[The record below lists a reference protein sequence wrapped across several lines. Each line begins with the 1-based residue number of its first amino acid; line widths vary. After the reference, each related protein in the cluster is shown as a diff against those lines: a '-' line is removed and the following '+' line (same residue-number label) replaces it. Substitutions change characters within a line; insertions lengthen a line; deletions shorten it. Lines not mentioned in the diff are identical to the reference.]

1 MAGKEEE
8 KGPKCPEPLASFLV
22 GSVVEHPRLGTG
34 IIKILNPQNEQGKP
48 ITVEYTDGKVRHYSL
63 SSAKNKLRAT
73 EHSKALAAFPIG
85 SVVMHPSRGSG
96 IIKIIDPQNEQGKPI
111 TVEFTNGQVHHY
123 SLCSAL
129 KLRGIECP
137 QVLAAFPVGAVVV
150 HPSRGTGIIRQVE
163 FENEQYGK
171 PITVEFD
178 GEVHHYSLCSALKL
192 RVANN
197 ARSARQLRLL
207 QVLAAFPV
215 GSVVEHP
222 RRGAGIIK
230 PIELENEQGKPIAVE
245 YANGEVHH
253 YSISSALK
261 LHVAVKGR
269 SGGQLRL
276 MRRGMRQREAAGME
290 GIEALAH
297 KHGAVPHSL
306 DPETPTAEN
315 AHSNGSV
322 SVASSAAAEPGR
334 PQHAELALSIS
345 STTAVV
351 CDGVAQSEVPRS
363 LGTNQLIGLD
373 WIVLIGKARAA
384 LDRPEESLTFATEQ
398 RAEFMP
404 DQPEHAP
411 ARQSAPH
418 EKNVHDL
425 AECASSNPTA
435 ATAEGRPRGFWV

>member
-1 MAGKEEE
+1 
-8 KGPKCPEPLASFLV
+8 
-22 GSVVEHPRLGTG
+22 
-34 IIKILNPQNEQGKP
+34 
-48 ITVEYTDGKVRHYSL
+48 
-63 SSAKNKLRAT
+63 
-73 EHSKALAAFPIG
+73 
-85 SVVMHPSRGSG
+85 MHPSRGSG

-111 TVEFTNGQVHHY
+111 TV
-123 SLCSAL
+123 
-129 KLRGIECP
+129 
-137 QVLAAFPVGAVVV
+137 
-150 HPSRGTGIIRQVE
+150 
-163 FENEQYGK
+163 QYA
-171 PITVEFD
+171 T
-178 GEVHHYSLCSALKL
+178 
-192 RVANN
+192 
-197 ARSARQLRLL
+197 
-207 QVLAAFPV
+207 
-215 GSVVEHP
+215 
-222 RRGAGIIK
+222 
-230 PIELENEQGKPIAVE
+230 
-245 YANGEVHH
+245 GEVHH

-261 LHVAVKGR
+261 LRVAVKGR

-297 KHGAVPHSL
+297 KHGAVPHGL

-315 AHSNGSV
+315 AHLNGSA
-322 SVASSAAAEPGR
+322 VASSAAAEPGR

-351 CDGVAQSEVPRS
+351 PDGVAQSEVPRS

-404 DQPEHAP
+404 DHPEHAP

-425 AECASSNPTA
+425 ADYASSNPIA